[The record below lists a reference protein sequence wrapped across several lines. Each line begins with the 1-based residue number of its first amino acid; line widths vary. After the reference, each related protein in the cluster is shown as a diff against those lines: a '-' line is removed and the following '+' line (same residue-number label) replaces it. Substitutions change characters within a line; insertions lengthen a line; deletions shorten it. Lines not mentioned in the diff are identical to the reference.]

1 MILLVILMLQFKF
14 KQDVKIESINL
25 KSQIPKVSYDS
36 SKNYVSKVKSNLK
49 RAFEQKTIDIDSVSK
64 AMTNLLLESIIPY
77 WYGTAWDF
85 NGYTA
90 KPKQGVIACGYF
102 VSTTMLHAGFNLNRY
117 KMAQKAS
124 MEEALCL
131 EPKDSLF
138 IRYTSRDKFVKEFSS
153 KAKDGIYLVGLSFH
167 VGYLYKSANDLFFIH
182 SNYINHQGVIKEK
195 AIESQALEASD
206 VFVVADITNNEI
218 LVKKW
223 LKGDE
228 IK

>member
-1 MILLVILMLQFKF
+1 MIFLVILMLQFKF

-25 KSQIPKVSYDS
+25 KSQVPKVSYDS

-49 RAFEQKTIDIDSVSK
+49 RAFEQKTIDIDSVSR
-64 AMTNLLLESIIPY
+64 AMTNLLLEGIIPY

-153 KAKDGIYLVGLSFH
+153 NAKDGIYLVGLSFH

-182 SNYINHQGVIKEK
+182 SNYINQQGVIKEK

-206 VFVVADITNNEI
+206 VFVVADITNNQLLI
-218 LVKKW
+218 KKW
-223 LKGDE
+223 LEHLEVK
-228 IK
+228 

>member
-1 MILLVILMLQFKF
+1 
-14 KQDVKIESINL
+14 
-25 KSQIPKVSYDS
+25 
-36 SKNYVSKVKSNLK
+36 
-49 RAFEQKTIDIDSVSK
+49 
-64 AMTNLLLESIIPY
+64 MTNLLLEGIIPY

-153 KAKDGIYLVGLSFH
+153 NAKDGIYLVGLSFH

-182 SNYINHQGVIKEK
+182 SNYIDHQGVIKEK
-195 AIESQALEASD
+195 AMESQALEASD
-206 VFVVADITNNEI
+206 VFVVADITNNKS
-218 LVKKW
+218 LLKKW
-223 LKGDE
+223 LSGEE

>member
-64 AMTNLLLESIIPY
+64 TMTNLLLESIIPY

-153 KAKDGIYLVGLSFH
+153 NAKDGIYLVGLSFH
-167 VGYLYKSANDLFFIH
+167 VGYLYKSASELFFIH

-223 LKGDE
+223 LNEDE